1 MGPETVVRWLGAPRF
16 RAREVGGRT
25 RRAGVALGLA
35 ATPEGGDV
43 LVVEAARLPG
53 VGRLRVTGTVGPMVT
68 ESANVALTWV
78 RSNADRLAG
87 LGPGLNDATDV
98 HVHLCEAARSKDGP
112 SAGVALAAAVV
123 SALTGQPVR
132 GDAAMTGE
140 LTLSGTVEPVGG
152 IRQKVLAACRAG
164 MAEAVLPA
172 ANAADVAECFGR
184 ELPGGIRV
192 RYARTMDDVLEV
204 VLPDVFDVARI
215 EGVGTDPPPPRR
227 QARPP
232 RVPVAGRDLAGRAG
246 PAAPAPEV
254 DEPARAPETRRLPR
268 PTRLGWKTTAT

>member
-1 MGPETVVRWLGAPRF
+1 M
-16 RAREVGGRT
+16 
-25 RRAGVALGLA
+25 
-35 ATPEGGDV
+35 

-98 HVHLCEAARSKDGP
+98 HVHLGEAARSKDGP

-140 LTLSGTVEPVGG
+140 LTLSGTVEPVCWHPAESAGG
-152 IRQKVLAACRAG
+152 V
-164 MAEAVLPA
+164 
-172 ANAADVAECFGR
+172 
-184 ELPGGIRV
+184 PGGDGGGGPPRGERGRRRRALRV
-192 RYARTMDDVLEV
+192 RA
-204 VLPDVFDVARI
+204 
-215 EGVGTDPPPPRR
+215 
-227 QARPP
+227 
-232 RVPVAGRDLAGRAG
+232 AGRHQRALCEDHGRRARG
-246 PAAPAPEV
+246 GAA
-254 DEPARAPETRRLPR
+254 RRL
-268 PTRLGWKTTAT
+268 